1 MREGNHFYVYMYVRP
16 DTGEPFYVGKGQRSR
31 AWSYNGHS
39 HNKWLMRKLD
49 DIRSKYK
56 SREFV
61 MIVEENLTEQE
72 AFDMEEELVIKYGK
86 KFDGGVLWNIAD
98 GGRSGAS
105 NTGMTWT
112 HPEEVKENYKASWTS
127 ERKAVMSEHSKGYNR
142 TDEWCKNISA
152 SKRKFSFNKEHFEQL
167 VKDGYK
173 LKEIQEEYG
182 ISKDIIRDRLQL
194 TYGTPRFRE
203 VKSLLLTL

>member
-72 AFDMEEELVIKYGK
+72 AFHMEEELVIKYGK

-127 ERKAVMSEHSKGYNR
+127 ERKAVMSEHSKGYNNR
-142 TDEWCKNISA
+142 
-152 SKRKFSFNKEHFEQL
+152 
-167 VKDGYK
+167 
-173 LKEIQEEYG
+173 
-182 ISKDIIRDRLQL
+182 
-194 TYGTPRFRE
+194 
-203 VKSLLLTL
+203 